1 MFDDHARKDKIDPF
15 IVWSSLKNG
24 CLFLRLKRDGVMTN
38 LWQDMRYGVRMLLK
52 KPAFTLIAVITLS
65 LSIGV
70 NTALFAGFNLLLRP
84 NPIKDPDTVVKIERQ
99 SEDAGRNFSYPD
111 YVYYRD
117 HAQTLSDFL
126 PTIEEKFLLRE
137 HTSVVE
143 PVEIKGIFT
152 SDNYLSALGGNMRL
166 GRFFTQEENRVEG
179 RDAVIVLSHYFWRQH
194 FAGDLNVVGRT
205 LLLNGKSFTVIGV
218 TSPGFV
224 GLQIEMPDIWL
235 PLMMRADKST
245 LQFAGPKSEDRDW
258 FGDREFPWLSLH
270 ARLKTGKTI
279 AEAQTEL
286 ALLQDQAPRAAEAPR
301 LTKFISVAPAFS
313 AGKTESFWTT
323 MAVVLG
329 ASGLVLLIA
338 CSNIA
343 NMLLARGVG
352 RASEIGVRLAV
363 GASRWRIIRLLLTES
378 FLLAVAGGA
387 TGILLAQW
395 SVELLFPWVFAR
407 SSGRIFAKTALSLS
421 LDWRVLVFA
430 MSLSLLSSVAF
441 GLVPALRATR
451 QDLIPAINGG
461 HLAFGGRIA
470 RSWLRNGL
478 VVAQVALCFVLLIP
492 AGLMLRALTKALTTD
507 RGYVA
512 DKLLVVEY
520 SLKLIE
526 NGAPDAQ
533 LFRQQLMSRLAAMPG
548 VQSVCP
554 QADSGGQVKI
564 ILPGDRGPSGRK
576 EPDNQFEQVPF
587 QWVTA
592 SYLDTIG
599 TPVILGRGFTVEEVE
614 SKIPVIIVS
623 RSTARNLWP
632 GENPLDKTMRVERR
646 MSDGSVCIIMPV
658 AKVIGVARD
667 NQIYH
672 PGHIPPLFFYAPQT
686 PFIDEYRQLLVRAV
700 RDAAGVKELARK
712 EAFALEPRLL
722 LSVGTTEAVFGE
734 ASSINNARVASELAT
749 ALGSLALL
757 LAALGLYGVMAYSV
771 AQRTR
776 EIGVRMTLGAR
787 AGHVQMLVIAQ
798 GMKLVLI
805 GVLIGVPLSI
815 AASQVVKSMLFG
827 LSTRDPATYSA
838 VALLLAIAGL
848 TACWIP
854 ARRAAKVNPMIA
866 LRCD

>member
-1 MFDDHARKDKIDPF
+1 
-15 IVWSSLKNG
+15 
-24 CLFLRLKRDGVMTN
+24 MTN
-38 LWQDMRYGVRMLLK
+38 LWQDLRYGVRMLLK
-52 KPAFTLIAVITLS
+52 KPAFTLITIITLS
-65 LSIGV
+65 LGIGV

-84 NPIKDPDTVVKIERQ
+84 NPINDPDTVVKIERQ
-99 SEDAGRNFSYPD
+99 SEDSGRNFSYPD

-137 HTSVVE
+137 QSSGVE
-143 PVEIKGIFT
+143 PVEVKGIFT
-152 SDNYLSALGGNMRL
+152 SGNYLSALGGNMIL
-166 GRFFTQEENRVEG
+166 GRFFTQEENLVEG
-179 RDAVIVLSHYFWRQH
+179 RDAVIVLSHYFWRQR

-245 LQFAGPKSEDRDW
+245 LQFAGPKSEGRDW

-279 AEAQTEL
+279 AEAQAEL
-286 ALLQDQAPRAAEAPR
+286 ALLQDQSPSAAAAPGPK
-301 LTKFISVAPAFS
+301 KFISVAPAFS

-323 MAVVLG
+323 MAITLC
-329 ASGLVLLIA
+329 ASGLVLLTA

-343 NMLLARGVG
+343 NMLLARGAG

-363 GASRWRIIRLLLTES
+363 GASRWRVIRLLLTES

-387 TGILLAQW
+387 TGILLARW

-421 LDWRVLVFA
+421 PDWRVLVFA

-451 QDLIPAINGG
+451 QDLISAINGG

-478 VVAQVALCFVLLIP
+478 VIAQVALCFVLLIP
-492 AGLMLRALTKALTTD
+492 AGLLLRSLTKVGGAD
-507 RGYVA
+507 RGYA
-512 DKLLVVEY
+512 ANKLLVVEY
-520 SLKLIE
+520 SVNLVRK
-526 NGAPDAQ
+526 GAPSAQ
-533 LFRQQLMSRLAAMPG
+533 LFRQQLMARLAALPG

-554 QADSGGQVKI
+554 QADSDGQARI
-564 ILPGDRGPSGRK
+564 ILPDKRGQKAPGK
-576 EPDNQFEQVPF
+576 QFDQVPF

-592 SYLDTIG
+592 NYLNTIG
-599 TPVILGRGFTVEEVE
+599 TPLIIGRGFTVEEVE

-623 RSTARNLWP
+623 QSTARNIWP
-632 GENPLDKTMRVERR
+632 DENPLDKTMIVEQL
-646 MSDGSVCIIMPV
+646 MGDGSVCEIMPV

-667 NQIYH
+667 NQIYRS
-672 PGHIPPLFFYAPQT
+672 GHIPPLFFYAPQ
-686 PFIDEYRQLLVRAV
+686 PAFIDEYRQLLVRAIS
-700 RDAAGVKELARK
+700 DAASLKESARK
-712 EAFALEPRLL
+712 EAFALEPGLIL
-722 LSVGTTEAVFGE
+722 TVGTMESVFGE
-734 ASSINNARVASELAT
+734 ESIINSARVASELAA

-771 AQRTR
+771 AHRTR
-776 EIGVRMTLGAR
+776 EIGIRMTLGAR

-805 GVLIGVPLSI
+805 GVLIGVPLSM

-827 LSTRDPATYSA
+827 LSTRDPATYGA

-848 TACWIP
+848 MACWIP

-866 LRCD
+866 LRFE

>member
-1 MFDDHARKDKIDPF
+1 
-15 IVWSSLKNG
+15 
-24 CLFLRLKRDGVMTN
+24 
-38 LWQDMRYGVRMLLK
+38 MLLK
-52 KPAFTLIAVITLS
+52 KPAFTLIAIITLS
-65 LSIGV
+65 LGIGV

-99 SEDAGRNFSYPD
+99 SEDAGRNFSYPG
-111 YVYYRD
+111 YVYYHD
-117 HAQTLSDFL
+117 HAQTLLDFL

-137 HTSVVE
+137 QASGVE
-143 PVEIKGIFT
+143 PLEIKGIFT
-152 SDNYLSALGGNMRL
+152 SENYLSALGGKTIL
-166 GRFFTQEENRVEG
+166 GRFFTQEENLVEG
-179 RDAVIVLSHYFWRQH
+179 RDAVIVLSHYFWRQR
-194 FAGDLNVVGRT
+194 FAGDSNIVGRT

-279 AEAQTEL
+279 AEAQAEM
-286 ALLQDQAPRAAEAPR
+286 ALLQDQGPRAAEASGPK
-301 LTKFISVAPAFS
+301 KFIGVAPAFS
-313 AGKTESFWTT
+313 AGTTESFWTT
-323 MAVVLG
+323 MAITLG

-343 NMLLARGVG
+343 NMLLARGAE

-363 GASRWRIIRLLLTES
+363 GANRWRVIRLLLTES

-387 TGILLAQW
+387 TGILLARW

-421 LDWRVLVFA
+421 PDWRVLVFA

-451 QDLIPAINGG
+451 QDLIPTINGG
-461 HLAFGGRIA
+461 HSASGGRIT

-478 VVAQVALCFVLLIP
+478 VIAQVALCFVLLIP
-492 AGLMLRALTKALTTD
+492 AGLLLRALTKVGDVD
-507 RGYVA
+507 RGYA
-512 DKLLVVEY
+512 ANKLLVVEY
-520 SLKLIE
+520 SVNLVKK
-526 NGAPDAQ
+526 GAPSAQ
-533 LFRQQLMSRLAAMPG
+533 LFRQQLMARLAALPG

-554 QADSGGQVKI
+554 QADSDGQARI
-564 ILPGDRGPSGRK
+564 IPLDNLGQKAPGK
-576 EPDNQFEQVPF
+576 QFDQVPF

-592 SYLDTIG
+592 NYLDTIG
-599 TPVILGRGFTVEEVE
+599 TPLILGRGFTVEEVE

-623 RSTARNLWP
+623 QSTARILWP
-632 GENPLDKTMRVERR
+632 DENPLDKTMRVEQL
-646 MSDGSVCIIMPV
+646 MGDDSVCEVMHV

-667 NQIYH
+667 NQIYR
-672 PGHIPPLFFYAPQT
+672 PGHIPPLFFYAPQ
-686 PFIDEYRQLLVRAV
+686 PAFIDEYRQLLVRAV
-700 RDAAGVKELARK
+700 SDAASLKEPARK
-712 EAFALEPRLL
+712 EAFALEPGLIL
-722 LSVGTTEAVFGE
+722 TIGTMESVFGE
-734 ASSINNARVASELAT
+734 ESLINSARVASELAA

-757 LAALGLYGVMAYSV
+757 LAAVGLYGVMAYSV

-776 EIGVRMTLGAR
+776 EIGVRMALGAQ
-787 AGHVQMLVIAQ
+787 ASQVQMHVIAQ

-805 GVLIGVPLSI
+805 GVSIGLPISM
-815 AASQVVKSMLFG
+815 VVSRVMNSMLFG
-827 LSTRDPATYSA
+827 LSARDPATYVGA
-838 VALLLAIAGL
+838 AALLAIAGL
-848 TACWIP
+848 MACWMP
-854 ARRAAKVNPMIA
+854 ARRAAKADPMIA
-866 LRCD
+866 LRRE

>member
-1 MFDDHARKDKIDPF
+1 
-15 IVWSSLKNG
+15 
-24 CLFLRLKRDGVMTN
+24 MTN
-38 LWQDMRYGVRMLLK
+38 LWQDLRYGVRMLLK
-52 KPAFTLIAVITLS
+52 KPAFTLIAIITLS
-65 LSIGV
+65 LGIGV

-84 NPIKDPDTVVKIERQ
+84 NPIKDLDTVVKIERQ

-137 HTSVVE
+137 QASGVE

-152 SDNYLSALGGNMRL
+152 SDNYLSALGGNMIL
-166 GRFFTQEENRVEG
+166 GRFFTQEENLVEG
-179 RDAVIVLSHYFWRQH
+179 RDAVIVLSHYFWRQR

-279 AEAQTEL
+279 AEAQAEL
-286 ALLQDQAPRAAEAPR
+286 ALLQDQAPRAAEAPGPK
-301 LTKFISVAPAFS
+301 KFISVAPAFS
-313 AGKTESFWTT
+313 ASKTESFWTT
-323 MAVVLG
+323 MAITLG

-343 NMLLARGVG
+343 NMLLARGAG

-363 GASRWRIIRLLLTES
+363 GASRWRVIRLLLTES

-387 TGILLAQW
+387 NGILLARW

-421 LDWRVLVFA
+421 LDWRVMAFA
-430 MSLSLLSSVAF
+430 MSMSLLSSVAF
-441 GLVPALRATR
+441 GLAPALRATR

-492 AGLMLRALTKALTTD
+492 AGLLLRALTKVS
-507 RGYVA
+507 GA
-512 DKLLVVEY
+512 DHGFAANKLLVVEY
-520 SLKLIE
+520 SVDLVKKD
-526 NGAPDAQ
+526 APSAQ
-533 LFRQQLMSRLAAMPG
+533 LFRQQLMARLAALPG

-554 QADSGGQVKI
+554 QADSDGQARI
-564 ILPGDRGPSGRK
+564 ILLDKRGQKAPGK
-576 EPDNQFEQVPF
+576 QFDQVPF
-587 QWVTA
+587 QWVMA
-592 SYLDTIG
+592 NYLDTIG
-599 TPVILGRGFTVEEVE
+599 TPLILGRGFTVEEVE
-614 SKIPVIIVS
+614 SKIPVIILS
-623 RSTARNLWP
+623 QSTARNLWP
-632 GENPLDKTMRVERR
+632 DENPLDKTMSVEQL
-646 MSDGSVCIIMPV
+646 MGDGSVCKIMPV

-667 NQIYH
+667 NQIYRS
-672 PGHIPPLFFYAPQT
+672 GHIPPLFFYAPQ
-686 PFIDEYRQLLVRAV
+686 PAFIDEYRQLLVRSV
-700 RDAAGVKELARK
+700 SDAASLKEQARK
-712 EAFALEPRLL
+712 EAFALEPGLIL
-722 LSVGTTEAVFGE
+722 TVGTMESVFGE
-734 ASSINNARVASELAT
+734 ESIINSARVASELAA

-805 GVLIGVPLSI
+805 GVLIGVPLSMV
-815 AASQVVKSMLFG
+815 ASQVVKSMLFG
-827 LSTRDPATYSA
+827 LSTRDPATYGA

-848 TACWIP
+848 MACWIP

-866 LRCD
+866 LRFE

>member
-1 MFDDHARKDKIDPF
+1 
-15 IVWSSLKNG
+15 
-24 CLFLRLKRDGVMTN
+24 MTN
-38 LWQDMRYGVRMLLK
+38 LWQDLRYGVRMLLK
-52 KPAFTLIAVITLS
+52 KPAFTLIAVITIS
-65 LSIGV
+65 LGIGV

-84 NPIKDPDTVVKIERQ
+84 SSIKDPDTVVKIERQ
-99 SEDAGRNFSYPD
+99 SADSSSNFSYLD
-111 YVYYRD
+111 YIYYRD

-126 PTIEEKFLLRE
+126 PTIEEKFLLSE
-137 HTSVVE
+137 QTSGVE

-152 SDNYLSALGGNMRL
+152 SENYLSMLGGDMRL
-166 GRFFTQEENRVEG
+166 GRFFTQEENLVEG
-179 RDAVIVLSHYFWRQH
+179 RDAVIVLSHYFWRQR
-194 FAGDLNVVGRT
+194 FAGDINVVGRT
-205 LLLNGKSFTVIGV
+205 LLLNGKPFTVIGV
-218 TSPGFV
+218 TSPNFV

-235 PLMMRADKST
+235 PLMMRSDRST

-258 FGDREFPWLSLH
+258 FGDQEFPWLSLH

-279 AEAQTEL
+279 AEAQSEL
-286 ALLQDQAPRAAEAPR
+286 GLLQDQAARAAKTPGPK
-301 LTKFISVAPAFS
+301 KFISVAPSFS
-313 AGKTESFWTT
+313 AGKKESFWTT
-323 MAVVLG
+323 MAIVLG

-343 NMLLARGVG
+343 NMLLARGAG

-363 GASRWRIIRLLLTES
+363 GASRWRVIRLLMTES

-387 TGILLAQW
+387 TGVLLARW

-441 GLVPALRATR
+441 GMAPALRATR
-451 QDLIPAINGG
+451 PDLIPVINGG
-461 HLAFGGRIA
+461 HVAFGGRSA

-492 AGLMLRALTKALTTD
+492 AGLLLRALTKSVSAD
-507 RGYVA
+507 PGYVA
-512 DKLLVVEY
+512 NKLLVVEY
-520 SLKLIE
+520 SLDLIK
-526 NGAPDAQ
+526 NGAPGAEQ
-533 LFRQQLMSRLAAMPG
+533 FRQRLMSRLAALPG

-554 QADSGGQVKI
+554 QADSGGQVRI
-564 ILPGDRGPSGRK
+564 IVLDGRGPSGRK
-576 EPDNQFEQVPF
+576 ATDKQFEQVPF

-592 SYLDTIG
+592 NYLDTIG
-599 TPVILGRGFTVEEVE
+599 TPLILGRGFTAEEVE

-623 RSTARNLWP
+623 QSTARNLWP
-632 GENPLDKTMRVERR
+632 DENPLDKTMRVEQP
-646 MSDGSVCIIMPV
+646 MGDGSVGEIMPV

-667 NQIYH
+667 NQINRS
-672 PGHIPPLFFYAPQT
+672 GHIPPLFFYAPRR
-686 PFIDEYRQLLVRAV
+686 PFIDVYRQLLVRAELE
-700 RDAAGVKELARK
+700 AAGLKELARK

-722 LSVGTTEAVFGE
+722 LSVGTMEGVFGE
-734 ASSINNARVASELAT
+734 ASSINSARVSLELAT
-749 ALGSLALL
+749 ALGGLALL
-757 LAALGLYGVMAYSV
+757 LAALGLYGVMAFAV

-776 EIGVRMTLGAR
+776 EIGVRMALGAQASR
-787 AGHVQMLVIAQ
+787 VQLQVIAQ

-805 GVLIGVPLSI
+805 GVLIGVPISM

-827 LSTRDPATYSA
+827 LSTRDPATYGG

-848 TACWIP
+848 MACWIP

-866 LRCD
+866 LRCE

>member
-1 MFDDHARKDKIDPF
+1 
-15 IVWSSLKNG
+15 
-24 CLFLRLKRDGVMTN
+24 MTN
-38 LWQDMRYGVRMLLK
+38 LWQDLRYGVRMLLK
-52 KPAFTLIAVITLS
+52 KPAFTLIAIITLS
-65 LSIGV
+65 LGIGV

-84 NPIKDPDTVVKIERQ
+84 NPIKDLDTVVKIKRQ

-126 PTIEEKFLLRE
+126 PTIEEKFLLKE
-137 HTSVVE
+137 QASGVE

-152 SDNYLSALGGNMRL
+152 SGDYLAALGGNMIL
-166 GRFFTQEENRVEG
+166 GRFFTQEENLVEG
-179 RDAVIVLSHYFWRQH
+179 RDAVIVLSHYFWRQR

-235 PLMMRADKST
+235 PLMMRADKSM

-279 AEAQTEL
+279 AEAQAEL
-286 ALLQDQAPRAAEAPR
+286 ALLQDQAPRAAEAPGPK
-301 LTKFISVAPAFS
+301 KFISVAPAFS
-313 AGKTESFWTT
+313 ASKTESFWTT
-323 MAVVLG
+323 MAITLG

-343 NMLLARGVG
+343 NMLLARGAG

-363 GASRWRIIRLLLTES
+363 GASRWRVIRLLLTES
-378 FLLAVAGGA
+378 SLLAVAGGA
-387 TGILLAQW
+387 NGILLARW

-421 LDWRVLVFA
+421 LDWRVMAFA
-430 MSLSLLSSVAF
+430 MSMSLLSSVAF
-441 GLVPALRATR
+441 GLAPALRATR

-492 AGLMLRALTKALTTD
+492 AGLLLRALTKVSGAD
-507 RGYVA
+507 RGFA
-512 DKLLVVEY
+512 ANKLLVVEY
-520 SLKLIE
+520 SVNLVKKD
-526 NGAPDAQ
+526 APSAQ
-533 LFRQQLMSRLAAMPG
+533 LFRQQLMARLAALPG

-554 QADSGGQVKI
+554 QADSDGQARI
-564 ILPGDRGPSGRK
+564 ILLDKRGQKAPGK
-576 EPDNQFEQVPF
+576 QFDQVPF
-587 QWVTA
+587 QWVMA
-592 SYLDTIG
+592 NYLDTIG
-599 TPVILGRGFTVEEVE
+599 TPLILGRGFTVEEVE

-623 RSTARNLWP
+623 QSTARNLWP
-632 GENPLDKTMRVERR
+632 DENPLDKTMSVEQL
-646 MSDGSVCIIMPV
+646 MGDGSVCKIMPV

-667 NQIYH
+667 NQIYRS
-672 PGHIPPLFFYAPQT
+672 GHIPPLFFYAPQ
-686 PFIDEYRQLLVRAV
+686 PAFIDEYRQLLVRAV
-700 RDAAGVKELARK
+700 SDAASLKEPARK
-712 EAFALEPRLL
+712 EAFALEPGLIL
-722 LSVGTTEAVFGE
+722 TVGTMESVFGE
-734 ASSINNARVASELAT
+734 ESIINSARVASELAA

-805 GVLIGVPLSI
+805 GVLIGVPLSM

-827 LSTRDPATYSA
+827 LSTRDPATYGA

-848 TACWIP
+848 MACWIP

-866 LRCD
+866 LRFE